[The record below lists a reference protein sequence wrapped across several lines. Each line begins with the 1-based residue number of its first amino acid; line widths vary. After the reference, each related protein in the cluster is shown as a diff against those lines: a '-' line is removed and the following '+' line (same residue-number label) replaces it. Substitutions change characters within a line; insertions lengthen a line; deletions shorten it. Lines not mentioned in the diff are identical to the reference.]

1 VTPDR
6 SAVIDDV
13 NQYDAGGPYLFDVG
27 VIALAHTETPVRESA
42 LSYVRDAVAGE
53 IDAVVPYPA
62 LFGAHTV
69 LTTYYGLSNA
79 DASRLLENFM
89 DAKRI
94 HWYDELPEHVV
105 RGGFSRASDANVG
118 GWDGYY
124 AQVAID
130 EGVNTVLT
138 IDDDF
143 ERFDAFETEII
154 LSPDEFRELNRF
166 LGN

>member
-1 VTPDR
+1 MPFEEERRKTATM
-6 SAVIDDV
+6 S
-13 NQYDAGGPYLFDVG
+13 DAGGPYLFDVG
-27 VIALAHTETPVRESA
+27 VIALAHTATPVRDSA
-42 LSYVRDAVAGE
+42 LSYVRDAIAGD
-53 IDAVVPYPA
+53 INAVVPYPA

-69 LTTYYGLSNA
+69 LTTYYGHSIA
-79 DASRLLENFM
+79 DASRLLQNFM
-89 DAKRI
+89 DAKRV
-94 HWYDELPEHVV
+94 HWYDEMPEDVI
-105 RGGFSRASDANVG
+105 RGGFSQASETNVG

-130 EGVNTVLT
+130 QGVNTMLT

-154 LSPDEFRELNRF
+154 LSPAEFSELNRF

>member
-1 VTPDR
+1 MSEAD
-6 SAVIDDV
+6 
-13 NQYDAGGPYLFDVG
+13 GPYLFDVG
-27 VIALAHTETPVRESA
+27 VIALAHTETPVRQRA
-42 LSYVRDAVAGE
+42 LSYVRDAIAGE

-62 LFGAHTV
+62 LFGAHAV

-79 DASRLLENFM
+79 DASRLMGNFV
-89 DAKRI
+89 DASRI
-94 HWYDELPEHVV
+94 HWYDGMADLVV
-105 RGGFSRASDANVG
+105 RNGLSRAGDANVD

-130 EGVNTVLT
+130 EGVNTVVT
-138 IDDDF
+138 IDHDF
-143 ERFDAFETEII
+143 ERFDAFETEVI